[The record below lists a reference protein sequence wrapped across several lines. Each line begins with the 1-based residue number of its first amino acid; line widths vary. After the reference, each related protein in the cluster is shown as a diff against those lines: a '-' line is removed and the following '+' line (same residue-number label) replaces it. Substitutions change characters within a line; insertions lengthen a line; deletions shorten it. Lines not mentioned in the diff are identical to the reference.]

1 MNTLASPASDRPL
14 AGLNVV
20 ELHAIGPVPFAG
32 MLLRN
37 LGATVTRVS
46 PPVDP
51 GLGVPGKARFDP
63 LNDGK
68 AVLLADKI
76 LLMSNGPR
84 ARVAEVVVNTMPR
97 DRTRGTIHHDPQ
109 YYRIRNHLVDF
120 LVSRAKGLAGG
131 RAPAHPPE
139 VRPGLEGAGDAD
151 APAARASGAPAAAST
166 H

>member
-1 MNTLASPASDRPL
+1 MHSNTSSSPDLPL

-37 LGATVTRVS
+37 LGARVTRVS

-68 AVLLADKI
+68 TVLLADMKTEAG
-76 LLMSNGPR
+76 M
-84 ARVAEVVVNTMPR
+84 AQ
-97 DRTRGTIHHDPQ
+97 TRICC
-109 YYRIRNHLVDF
+109 
-120 LVSRAKGLAGG
+120 SRASV
-131 RAPAHPPE
+131 RACSS
-139 VRPGLEGAGDAD
+139 
-151 APAARASGAPAAAST
+151 ASGWRRPT
-166 H
+166 

>member
-51 GLGVPGKARFDP
+51 GLGVPGKPIPDWFTRQFS
-63 LNDGK
+63 LYH
-68 AVLLADKI
+68 LLERYLADP
-76 LLMSNGPR
+76 GARRR
-84 ARVAEVVVNTMPR
+84 AAQLAAFQAEDGRLVLRSLPWVAR
-97 DRTRGTIHHDPQ
+97 
-109 YYRIRNHLVDF
+109 
-120 LVSRAKGLAGG
+120 
-131 RAPAHPPE
+131 
-139 VRPGLEGAGDAD
+139 
-151 APAARASGAPAAAST
+151 
-166 H
+166 